1 MIQIAIMGLGTVGT
15 GVAKVVAE
23 NARQIER
30 KLGEPLQVKT
40 ILVRHFKDGPYRQLM
55 TDDFTKI
62 EEDHA
67 IRVVVETIGGV
78 EAAYE
83 YTKRALNAG
92 KHVVTANKQL
102 VAEKGAELLALA
114 KKQGV
119 NYLFEA
125 SVGGGIPVLHP
136 LTQCMAANR
145 IDEVYGILNGTT
157 NYILTRMVRAGTT
170 FADALKE
177 AQEKGYAEADPTA
190 DVEGVDAGRKI
201 CILADLAFGC
211 QVDPADVPMEGIS
224 RLSLRDV
231 KIAQRAGYR
240 VKLLGRAVRL
250 PGGRTAYVAPHLIPE
265 EQPLASVDDV
275 FNAVVVRGNATGE
288 VMFYG
293 QGAGSL
299 PTASAVVSDVMNV
312 ILHRNLQMTGKRG
325 YVWHEAKLKPQA
337 DIASPYYIRMIVNNA
352 PGVLAAVSK
361 VLAENNIS
369 IRSLIQKDETAEIA
383 EIVILIDKS
392 AAGLVQASLQKI
404 EELSCVRKI
413 ANAIR
418 VIEV

>member
-114 KKQGV
+114 KKRGV

-201 CILADLAFGC
+201 CIL
-211 QVDPADVPMEGIS
+211 
-224 RLSLRDV
+224 

-293 QGAGSL
+293 QGAGEL
-299 PTASAVVSDVMNV
+299 PTASACVADVMEA
-312 ILHRNLQMTGKRG
+312 LQSSPRREEIG
-325 YVWHEAKLKPQA
+325 WEADPAGFEDPQA
-337 DIASPYYIRMIVNNA
+337 LRSRYYFRIGGSLSAAAAAFGQVEILSEDGGETAFLTDCISGAEAGKQAEGLR
-352 PGVLAAVSK
+352 VLACLR
-361 VLAENNIS
+361 VL
-369 IRSLIQKDETAEIA
+369 
-383 EIVILIDKS
+383 
-392 AAGLVQASLQKI
+392 G
-404 EELSCVRKI
+404 
-413 ANAIR
+413 
-418 VIEV
+418 

>member
-55 TDDFTKI
+55 TDDFTRI
-62 EEDHA
+62 EEDEA

-102 VAEKGAELLALA
+102 VAEKGCELLALA
-114 KKQGV
+114 KKRGV

-157 NYILTRMVRAGTT
+157 NYILTRMVRAGAT
-170 FADALKE
+170 FADALRE

-190 DVEGVDAGRKI
+190 DVEGIDAGRKI
-201 CILADLAFGC
+201 CILADLAFGR
-211 QVDPADVPMEGIS
+211 QVDPAAVPMEGIS
-224 RLSLRDV
+224 RLSLDDV
-231 KIAQRAGYR
+231 RIAQRAGYR
-240 VKLLGRAVRL
+240 IKLLGRALRL
-250 PGGRTAYVAPHLIPE
+250 GSGRTAYVAPHLVPE
-265 EQPLASVDDV
+265 DHPLANVEDV
-275 FNAVVVRGNATGE
+275 FNAVVVKGNATGE

-293 QGAGSL
+293 RGAGEM
-299 PTASAVVSDVMNV
+299 PTASACVADVMEA
-312 ILHRNLQMTGKRG
+312 LQ
-325 YVWHEAKLKPQA
+325 
-337 DIASPYYIRMIVNNA
+337 ASPRREEIGWEADPEGFVAPQTVPLRHYFRIRGSLADAVGAFGQVEVLSEDSGMTAFLTEPVSGGEA
-352 PGVLAAVSK
+352 AEKAAALAVLARLP
-361 VLAENNIS
+361 VL
-369 IRSLIQKDETAEIA
+369 
-383 EIVILIDKS
+383 
-392 AAGLVQASLQKI
+392 G
-404 EELSCVRKI
+404 
-413 ANAIR
+413 
-418 VIEV
+418 

>member
-1 MIQIAIMGLGTVGT
+1 M
-15 GVAKVVAE
+15 VAE

-55 TDDFTKI
+55 TDDFTRI
-62 EEDHA
+62 EEDDA

-102 VAEKGAELLALA
+102 VAEKGCELLALA
-114 KKQGV
+114 KKRGV

-157 NYILTRMVRAGTT
+157 NYILTRMVRAGAT
-170 FADALKE
+170 FADALRE

-190 DVEGVDAGRKI
+190 DVEGIDAGRKI
-201 CILADLAFGC
+201 CILADLAFGR
-211 QVDPADVPMEGIS
+211 QVDPAAVPMEGIS
-224 RLSLRDV
+224 RVSLDDV
-231 KIAQRAGYR
+231 RTAQRAGYR
-240 VKLLGRAVRL
+240 IKLLGRALRL
-250 PGGRTAYVAPHLIPE
+250 GSGRTAYVAPHLVPE
-265 EQPLASVDDV
+265 DHPLANVEDV
-275 FNAVVVRGNATGE
+275 FNAVVVKGNATGE

-293 QGAGSL
+293 RGAGEM
-299 PTASAVVSDVMNV
+299 PTASACVADVMEA
-312 ILHRNLQMTGKRG
+312 LQ
-325 YVWHEAKLKPQA
+325 
-337 DIASPYYIRMIVNNA
+337 ASPRREEIGWEADPEGFVAPQTVPLRHYFRIRGSLADAVGAFGQVEVLSEDSGMTAFLTEPVSGGEA
-352 PGVLAAVSK
+352 AEKAAALAVLARLP
-361 VLAENNIS
+361 VL
-369 IRSLIQKDETAEIA
+369 
-383 EIVILIDKS
+383 
-392 AAGLVQASLQKI
+392 G
-404 EELSCVRKI
+404 
-413 ANAIR
+413 
-418 VIEV
+418 

>member
-67 IRVVVETIGGV
+67 IRVDVETIGGV

-114 KKQGV
+114 KKRGV

-240 VKLLGRAVRL
+240 VKLLGRRCAC
-250 PGGRTAYVAPHLIPE
+250 P
-265 EQPLASVDDV
+265 
-275 FNAVVVRGNATGE
+275 
-288 VMFYG
+288 
-293 QGAGSL
+293 
-299 PTASAVVSDVMNV
+299 
-312 ILHRNLQMTGKRG
+312 
-325 YVWHEAKLKPQA
+325 
-337 DIASPYYIRMIVNNA
+337 
-352 PGVLAAVSK
+352 AAVPPMWHP
-361 VLAENNIS
+361 I
-369 IRSLIQKDETAEIA
+369 
-383 EIVILIDKS
+383 
-392 AAGLVQASLQKI
+392 
-404 EELSCVRKI
+404 
-413 ANAIR
+413 
-418 VIEV
+418 

>member
-114 KKQGV
+114 KKRGV

-145 IDEVYGILNGTT
+145 IDEVYGILSGTT

-224 RLSLRDV
+224 RLSLDDV
-231 KIAQRAGYR
+231 RIAQRAGYR
-240 VKLLGRAVRL
+240 IKLLGRALRL
-250 PGGRTAYVAPHLIPE
+250 GSGRTAYVAPHLVPE
-265 EQPLASVDDV
+265 DHPLANVEDV
-275 FNAVVVRGNATGE
+275 FNAVVVKGNATGE

-293 QGAGSL
+293 RGAGEM
-299 PTASAVVSDVMNV
+299 PTASACVADVMEA
-312 ILHRNLQMTGKRG
+312 LQTSPRREEIGWEADPEGFVAPQTVPLRHYFRIRGSLADAVGAFGQVEVLSEDSGMTAFLTEPVSGG
-325 YVWHEAKLKPQA
+325 EAAEKAAALA
-337 DIASPYYIRMIVNNA
+337 
-352 PGVLAAVSK
+352 VLARLP
-361 VLAENNIS
+361 VL
-369 IRSLIQKDETAEIA
+369 
-383 EIVILIDKS
+383 
-392 AAGLVQASLQKI
+392 G
-404 EELSCVRKI
+404 
-413 ANAIR
+413 
-418 VIEV
+418 

>member
-55 TDDFTKI
+55 TDDFTRI
-62 EEDHA
+62 EEDDA
-67 IRVVVETIGGV
+67 ILVVVETIGGV
-78 EAAYE
+78 EAACE

-102 VAEKGAELLALA
+102 VAEKGCELLALA
-114 KKQGV
+114 KKRGV

-157 NYILTRMVRAGTT
+157 NYILTRMVRAGAT
-170 FADALKE
+170 FADALQE

-190 DVEGVDAGRKI
+190 DVEGIDAGRKI
-201 CILADLAFGC
+201 CILADLAFGR
-211 QVDPADVPMEGIS
+211 QVDPAAVPMEGIS
-224 RLSLRDV
+224 RLSLDDV
-231 KIAQRAGYR
+231 RIAQRAGYR
-240 VKLLGRAVRL
+240 IKLLGRALRL
-250 PGGRTAYVAPHLIPE
+250 GSGRTAYVAPHLVPE
-265 EQPLASVDDV
+265 DHPLANVEDV
-275 FNAVVVRGNATGE
+275 FNAVVVKGNATGE

-293 QGAGSL
+293 RGAGEM
-299 PTASAVVSDVMNV
+299 PTASACVADVMEA
-312 ILHRNLQMTGKRG
+312 LQ
-325 YVWHEAKLKPQA
+325 
-337 DIASPYYIRMIVNNA
+337 ASPRREEIGWEADPEGFVAPQTVPLRHYFRIRGSLADAVGAFGQVEVLSEDSGMTAFLTEPVSGGEA
-352 PGVLAAVSK
+352 AEKAAALAVLARLP
-361 VLAENNIS
+361 VL
-369 IRSLIQKDETAEIA
+369 
-383 EIVILIDKS
+383 
-392 AAGLVQASLQKI
+392 G
-404 EELSCVRKI
+404 
-413 ANAIR
+413 
-418 VIEV
+418 

>member
-30 KLGEPLQVKT
+30 KLGEPLQVKA

-62 EEDHA
+62 EEDDA

-78 EAAYE
+78 EAAYQ

-114 KKQGV
+114 KKRGV

-125 SVGGGIPVLHP
+125 SVGGGIPILHP

-157 NYILTRMVRAGTT
+157 NYILTQMVRTGA
-170 FADALKE
+170 FFSDALRE
-177 AQEKGYAEADPTA
+177 AQQKGYAEADPTA
-190 DVEGVDAGRKI
+190 DVEGIDAGRKI
-201 CILADLAFGC
+201 CILADLAFGR
-211 QVDPADVPMEGIS
+211 QVDPADVPMEGIGK
-224 RLSLRDV
+224 LSLRDV

-240 VKLLGRAVRL
+240 IKLLGRAVRL
-250 PGGRTAYVAPHLIPE
+250 GSGRTAYVAPHLIPE
-265 EQPLASVDDV
+265 ERPLASVDGV
-275 FNAVVVRGNATGE
+275 FNAIVVRGNATGE

-293 QGAGSL
+293 QGPGSC
-299 PTASAVVSDVMNV
+299 PPPPPAWRT
-312 ILHRNLQMTGKRG
+312 
-325 YVWHEAKLKPQA
+325 
-337 DIASPYYIRMIVNNA
+337 
-352 PGVLAAVSK
+352 
-361 VLAENNIS
+361 
-369 IRSLIQKDETAEIA
+369 
-383 EIVILIDKS
+383 
-392 AAGLVQASLQKI
+392 
-404 EELSCVRKI
+404 
-413 ANAIR
+413 
-418 VIEV
+418 